1 MSKSTGNVI
10 VPDELIERYGADVLR
25 TYLMFIGPFDATM
38 AWNERA
44 LMGVKRFLDRLGTYI
59 KDNAGRYAH
68 SSQSIK
74 VAVDKLVK
82 SAGEDIL
89 AFKFN
94 TAIAKQM
101 ETLNTLEA
109 SREPIDNVTLQKL
122 IQVAA
127 PFAPFLTE
135 EYWQLVGGKG
145 SVHTSRWPAFDASLV
160 QEKIVTVAVQVN
172 GKLRGL
178 VEVDVE
184 ETEEKVVDL
193 ARALEA
199 VSKALAKGSL
209 RKVIYIKG
217 RTLNFVVG

>member
-1 MSKSTGNVI
+1 
-10 VPDELIERYGADVLR
+10 
-25 TYLMFIGPFDATM
+25 MFIGPFDSTM

-44 LMGVKRFLDRLGTYI
+44 LLGVKRFLDRLGVYV
-59 KDNAGRYAH
+59 KENAGKYPH
-68 SSQSIK
+68 SSPKIK

-89 AFKFN
+89 VFKFN
-94 TAIAKQM
+94 TAVAKQM
-101 ETLNTLEA
+101 ETLNTLED
-109 SREPIDNVTLQKL
+109 SREPIDNGTLQKL

-145 SVHTSRWPAFDASLV
+145 SVHASRWPAFDADLV
-160 QEKIVTVAVQVN
+160 QEKIVTVSVQVN

-178 VEVDVE
+178 VEVEADE
-184 ETEEKVVDL
+184 SEEKVVAL
-193 ARALEA
+193 AETLEA
-199 VSKALAKGSL
+199 VTKALSKGTL

-217 RTLNFVVG
+217 RTVNFVVS